1 MHEGDSNPIGEAS
14 AAPPAPPP
22 TVHLDPRRFRF
33 RLRLWLP
40 DTAQALN
47 LGVRRILQMARSC
60 GCGVERM
67 ADLEIATREALANAM
82 IHGNGRSAE
91 KRVLLRCYGEPEMGL
106 LIVIRDEGSG
116 FDPASVADPRQD
128 DRRHLPHGR
137 GLFLMRRLMDFVD
150 YRKGGREVILFQ
162 ACRPT

>member
-1 MHEGDSNPIGEAS
+1 MYEGDSKPVEEAAKELPS
-14 AAPPAPPP
+14 APPP
-22 TVHLDPRRFRF
+22 PPLDPRRFRF

-40 DTAQALN
+40 DTSQALN

-60 GCGVERM
+60 GCRVDRM
-67 ADLEIATREALANAM
+67 ADLEIAAREALANAM
-82 IHGNGRSAE
+82 IHGNQRSAD
-91 KRVLLRCYGEPEMGL
+91 KRVLLRCYGEPEFGI
-106 LIVIRDEGSG
+106 LIVIRDEGPG
-116 FDPASVADPRQD
+116 FDPATVADPRED